1 MFFFLPFKELTS
13 TSQVLQTMVKYYT
26 SAQLKSTVMHEA
38 STAVVTTDWLSTT
51 VSSPLTQGEQSW
63 RTSLDSSLL

>member
-1 MFFFLPFKELTS
+1 
-13 TSQVLQTMVKYYT
+13 
-26 SAQLKSTVMHEA
+26 MHEA
-38 STAVVTTDWLSTT
+38 STAVVTTNWLSTT